1 MPKIKECLELV
12 LTTLEPFDVTTWFL
26 RTAEQYG
33 HINFLA
39 LTTHKKTALDVLG
52 SYGKAGLNKEAL
64 REWNIY
70 HKEKRDLCTDAAI
83 ETAIQAVK
91 NVQTIRT
98 AAYQAAEAGVETEQ
112 IMTEA
117 RSNSNRLKRSA
128 AEIEMGRVVRPRTSQ
143 DRSRT
148 PPPAAERTVQS
159 EPVTP
164 PNAGRANC
172 GPYLSG
178 AGDQPPQAASCRL
191 SELQAAAQL
200 AYEKR
205 EPRHDSVLPSGFT
218 IEKTLLEV
226 GQRDGE
232 KETLAHSWIV
242 DLAAPWVRELP
253 EADQLHL
260 TNLWEANRKYTSML
274 DDRTMRESFMSDEV
288 LARCEA
294 QLETLENQ
302 WKENPLD
309 AQSLWLTL
317 ATIPDVRDDE
327 RADLRK
333 WQKIFDLRTALKAV
347 LKGWCKN
354 GGTTITSEASAFAS
368 LWDDIFSKMTP
379 AGLRTF
385 AAEETME
392 ASKHRKLLTYAD
404 RSNVRGL
411 QSDKAWVTST
421 GEVIVWGEGKRA
433 DWTEKWRDAEE
444 ALAKAF
450 KGSKDCAAFIR
461 EQRGARFETFPVTWL
476 GCNWDLYSTILL
488 PSGAAITGP
497 VAQLT
502 MPKGIDGFLRLTHLL
517 RFVLGWNYV
526 LEREAVELART
537 VTARKVPGQLLCAQT
552 PIKVAPPANKGRK
565 SVSEQGAAPV

>member
-12 LTTLEPFDVTTWFL
+12 LKTLEDFDVTKWFL
-26 RTAEQYG
+26 QTADQYG

-39 LTTHKKTALDVLG
+39 LTSHKKTALDVLG

-64 REWNIY
+64 PVWNIH
-70 HKEKRDLCTDAAI
+70 HKAKRDLCTDAAI
-83 ETAIQAVK
+83 ETALQEVR
-91 NVQTIRT
+91 NVQINRT
-98 AAYQAAEAGVETEQ
+98 AAHQAAQAGSEEILLT
-112 IMTEA
+112 A
-117 RSNSNRLKRSA
+117 RSNRIRRKRPA
-128 AEIEMGRVVRPRTSQ
+128 AETEIGRDVRQRTSQ

-148 PPPAAERTVQS
+148 PPPAAEWTVHS

-164 PNAGRANC
+164 PNAGRANY
-172 GPYLSG
+172 GPCLSG

-242 DLAAPWVRELP
+242 DLAAPWVQELP

-302 WKENPLD
+302 WMENPSD

-385 AAEETME
+385 VAEETME

-411 QSDKAWVTST
+411 QSDKVWVTST
-421 GEVIVWGEGKRA
+421 GKVIVWGEGKRA

-444 ALAKAF
+444 ALA
-450 KGSKDCAAFIR
+450 GTHRSAAFLDI
-461 EQRGARFETFPVTWL
+461 F
-476 GCNWDLYSTILL
+476 
-488 PSGAAITGP
+488 
-497 VAQLT
+497 
-502 MPKGIDGFLRLTHLL
+502 
-517 RFVLGWNYV
+517 
-526 LEREAVELART
+526 RT
-537 VTARKVPGQLLCAQT
+537 LCA
-552 PIKVAPPANKGRK
+552 V
-565 SVSEQGAAPV
+565 